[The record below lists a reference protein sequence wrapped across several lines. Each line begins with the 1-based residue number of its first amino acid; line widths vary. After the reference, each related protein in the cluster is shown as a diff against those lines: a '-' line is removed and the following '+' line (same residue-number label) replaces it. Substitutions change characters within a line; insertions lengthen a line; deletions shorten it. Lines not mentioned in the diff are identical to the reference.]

1 MSVNPN
7 VFPFAFP
14 ESGEGL
20 SLCDQKGSLVDAEKL
35 RFDFS
40 WSGALTP
47 EQIASVE
54 SIVNQKIQSALPVH
68 AQLVSLAD
76 ATKITALRQVFGER
90 YPDPVSKYFYSEL
103 PRFIDRLIF
112 FEALTCSLL
121 KWLVHLSFCHSFS
134 LIYFHHCR
142 SA

>member
-1 MSVNPN
+1 M
-7 VFPFAFP
+7 
-14 ESGEGL
+14 
-20 SLCDQKGSLVDAEKL
+20 CDQKGSLVDAEKL

-54 SIVNQKIQSALPVH
+54 NIVNKKIQAALPVH

-90 YPDPVSKYFYSEL
+90 YPDPVS
-103 PRFIDRLIF
+103 ID
-112 FEALTCSLL
+112 
-121 KWLVHLSFCHSFS
+121 
-134 LIYFHHCR
+134 
-142 SA
+142 

>member
-1 MSVNPN
+1 M
-7 VFPFAFP
+7 
-14 ESGEGL
+14 
-20 SLCDQKGSLVDAEKL
+20 CDQKGSLVDAEKL

-54 SIVNQKIQSALPVH
+54 NIVNKKIQAALPVH

-90 YPDPVSKYFYSEL
+90 YPDPV
-103 PRFIDRLIF
+103 RN
-112 FEALTCSLL
+112 TNG
-121 KWLVHLSFCHSFS
+121 HFCVLYKAF
-134 LIYFHHCR
+134 C
-142 SA
+142 